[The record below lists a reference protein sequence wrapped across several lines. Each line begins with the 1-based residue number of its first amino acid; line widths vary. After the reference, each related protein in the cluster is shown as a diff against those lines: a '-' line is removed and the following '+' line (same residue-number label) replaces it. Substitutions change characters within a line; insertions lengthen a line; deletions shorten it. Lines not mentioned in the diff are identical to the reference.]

1 MEGIHVKVVNER
13 AGEANVN
20 TTLNIY
26 AEYIPSM
33 QADATL
39 RVDAWLR

>member
-20 TTLNIY
+20 TTLNVY
-26 AEYIPSM
+26 AEYIPRI
-33 QADATL
+33 DATL